1 MVTNSKV
8 LTVSYGTFS
17 CTLEGFDDSFDTM
30 KAIAEYF
37 RDLAGDD
44 RYFGAEPPTPDA
56 EMLARIAEREIE
68 RRVQARTEH
77 GAIVLTAPAAQA
89 DAQVTPESEA
99 PQAAPDAASETIAVS
114 EEIAQDVEI
123 ADAADDNSLETVA
136 DAGDSIAAQDS
147 APEEISDEDALEE
160 QGEKGAQEVEIVDVS
175 DAPEISNI
183 LASLSET
190 EDTGDQAAL
199 DEPVDDVA
207 EAIIEAEV
215 LEESEAET
223 VSDLAPAIDHDD
235 DSIAAKLRR
244 IRAVVSKADAQP
256 EEDDFSEDEHAENL
270 MAPDLDDSDSVLQL
284 DDAMATAAVESDV
297 HVQDSEAQT
306 EVSEAQDSDDAP
318 KTVTPVR
325 PVRARV
331 VRMKRED
338 FEDAVTSGVLEA
350 EEDLSDDT
358 DVPAAQ
364 DVIEAEVAP
373 VSGDAARASES
384 TLTPEDEADLVA
396 ELAQIE
402 AELNRADALGDD
414 ADIEEDAAQDVTSA
428 IEPSQDAV
436 IAEDVA
442 AADVDVSR
450 LMAETDNQMDE
461 PEGSRRR
468 SAIAHLRA
476 AVAATKAE
484 KAAGQD
490 LRDTTDGSEAYR
502 DDLASVVQ
510 PLQGARPKRPQVPSS
525 EAEQGS
531 APRPSREEGPAPLK
545 LVAEQRVDAATQEAD
560 TTPRDPV
567 RPRRVSAADRT
578 EAPVAP
584 AAPVSAPEEKVSN
597 FAEYAEHMGANNLP
611 EMLEAAAS
619 YLTFVEGHDRF
630 SRPMLMR
637 MARDMDEDNFTRE
650 DGLRGFGQLLR
661 QNKIEKLPDGRF
673 TASERISF
681 KPEDRAAG

>member
-89 DAQVTPESEA
+89 DAEIAPEPEA
-99 PQAAPDAASETIAVS
+99 PQAAPDVASEPTAVS
-114 EEIAQDVEI
+114 EEIVPDVES
-123 ADAADDNSLETVA
+123 ATSADDDTHDTGT
-136 DAGDSIAAQDS
+136 DAGDSVVPQDAVS
-147 APEEISDEDALEE
+147 EDVSDEEVLE
-160 QGEKGAQEVEIVDVS
+160 KQEIQDTQEIEIVDVS
-175 DAPEISNI
+175 DTPEISNI
-183 LASLSET
+183 LASLS
-190 EDTGDQAAL
+190 DTDDNDDQLAL
-199 DEPVDDVA
+199 DDSVDDAA
-207 EAIIEAEV
+207 EEIIEAEIM
-215 LEESEAET
+215 EAPEAET

-270 MAPDLDDSDSVLQL
+270 MTPDVDDSESVLQL
-284 DDAMATAAVESDV
+284 DDAMATAAVETDV
-297 HVQDSEAQT
+297 RVQDSEAQT
-306 EVSEAQDSDDAP
+306 EVSEAQDNDDTP

-350 EEDLSDDT
+350 EEDPT
-358 DVPAAQ
+358 DSADAAQ

-414 ADIEEDAAQDVTSA
+414 AEIEEDAAQDVAPVT
-428 IEPSQDAV
+428 EPSQDAV

-484 KAAGQD
+484 KAAGQE

-510 PLQGARPKRPQVPSS
+510 PLQGARPKRPQVPNS

-531 APRPSREEGPAPLK
+531 APRPSREDGPAPLK
-545 LVAEQRVDAATQEAD
+545 LVAEQRVDAPTQEAD
-560 TTPRDPV
+560 TTQRDPV

-578 EAPVAP
+578 EAPVTP
-584 AAPVSAPEEKVSN
+584 AAPVSAPEEKASN
-597 FAEYAEHMGANNLP
+597 FAEYAENMGANNLP
-611 EMLEAAAS
+611 DMLEAAAS